1 MTRTCRDPGCRASP
15 RVTQGCEGS
24 WLPLLLQGVFLLAA
38 LLPTPDA
45 FAVDALIL
53 GRDVH
58 IRETPQVAAKVIKT
72 AQPGE
77 TYEVTGRKP
86 GKGQPLY
93 IFDERGNLWVKVR
106 VGDDMQGFVRT
117 NLVSVAREEYPS
129 PRGEA
134 LLIVNL
140 RPTIDGA
147 IQRELWVVQN
157 DWHLTRRLALIEGKP
172 VWASNGEWFICQ
184 ADSER
189 PIKDPN
195 VERTVEEVEKFSADG
210 RTRTLLAIGSDPV
223 LYEARGEVY
232 FYRDVGEQGEAVPP
246 GLFAVN
252 VDGSNLRPVFLLP
265 ERFRFWKEDGDFY
278 VQAPPPLIHIATGR
292 ISLRAFDPR
301 GTKIRFTVTMDG
313 QLVEQRPD

>member
-1 MTRTCRDPGCRASP
+1 MA
-15 RVTQGCEGS
+15 
-24 WLPLLLQGVFLLAA
+24 LLLPAAFLVAV
-38 LLPTPDA
+38 LLPA
-45 FAVDALIL
+45 RKASAVDALIL
-53 GRDVH
+53 GREVN
-58 IRETPQVAAKVIKT
+58 IRETPQVFAKVIKT

-106 VGDDMQGFVRT
+106 VGDDTDGFIRT
-117 NLVSVAREEYPS
+117 DLISVAHEEFPS
-129 PRGEA
+129 PRGDP

-147 IQRELWVVQN
+147 IQRDLWVVQK
-157 DWHLTRRLALIEGKP
+157 DWHFTRRLALIEGKP
-172 VWASNGEWFICQ
+172 VWANGGEWFICQ
-184 ADSER
+184 VDSER
-189 PIKDPN
+189 PIKDRN
-195 VERTVEEVEKFSADG
+195 VERTVEQVEKFSADG
-210 RTRTLLAIGSDPV
+210 RTRNLLAIGSYPV

-252 VDGSNLRPVFLLP
+252 VDGTNLRPVFLLP

-278 VQAPPPLIHIATGR
+278 VQAPPPILHAATNR
-292 ISLRAFDPR
+292 ISLRAYDSR
-301 GTKIRFTVTMDG
+301 GTKIRFTVTLDG
-313 QLVEQRPD
+313 QIVEQRPD